1 MTKNTI
7 GPKIYCQA
15 KPTGKEDGRWI
26 CEGMDVNEVSYITD
40 SQQRQ
45 GWVTETMDEK
55 EGQGK
60 MRVQVV
66 RVDGEILDEDD
77 FYETDFEPG
86 SNWCKALVDG

>member
-1 MTKNTI
+1 MLIPVLVGNDF
-7 GPKIYCQA
+7 
-15 KPTGKEDGRWI
+15 EDRESVKDHYGRWI
-26 CEGMDVNEVSYITD
+26 CEGMYVNEVSYITD

-60 MRVQVV
+60 IKVQVV